1 MRFLKQ
7 ESVSR
12 LFEDEF
18 VIDFYHSISTMNKST
33 AEQQYL
39 SRLNIFKIFLD
50 KEFKGLTI
58 YSLVNK
64 IKEGSADSY
73 NILSKYCSYLRN
85 SSNISTI
92 TIKHPILSH
101 CMPNYQLRLAKH

>member
-1 MRFLKQ
+1 MPFLKQ

-12 LFEDEF
+12 LLEDEF
-18 VIDFYHSISTMNKST
+18 VIDFYCSISTMNKST

-39 SRLNIFKIFLD
+39 SRLSIFNIFLD
-50 KEFKGLTI
+50 KEFNDLTI

-73 NILSKYCSYLRN
+73 NILSK
-85 SSNISTI
+85 
-92 TIKHPILSH
+92 
-101 CMPNYQLRLAKH
+101 